1 MRPARPA
8 TPPRSNA
15 SARPVFISV
24 IGTGDTATDRDR
36 ALAEEVG
43 RLLAEKGAVVVCG
56 GLNGVMEAACKGAK
70 SAGGLTVGL
79 LPGTDAADAN
89 PWVDIPVPTG
99 LGYARNSIVVK
110 AGQAVIAIAGAFGTL
125 SEIGHAVADGKTV
138 VGIETW
144 DLARHGKA
152 DNHIIKAS
160 SPADAVEKALE
171 AAKKGTARSGRG
183 RQPR

>member
-1 MRPARPA
+1 MTGSRPAVRPRA
-8 TPPRSNA
+8 NA
-15 SARPVFISV
+15 SMRPVFISV

-43 RLLAEKGAVVVCG
+43 RLLAQNGAAVVCG

-79 LPGTDAADAN
+79 LPGTDPADAN

-110 AGQAVIAIAGAFGTL
+110 AGQAVIAIGGAFGTL
-125 SEIGHAVADGKTV
+125 SEIGHAIADGKTV

-144 DLARHGKA
+144 ELARRGKT
-152 DNHIIKAS
+152 DSHIVRAS
-160 SPADAVEKALE
+160 SPADAVEKALA
-171 AAKKGTARSGRG
+171 AAKKGTARSSGG
-183 RQPR
+183 